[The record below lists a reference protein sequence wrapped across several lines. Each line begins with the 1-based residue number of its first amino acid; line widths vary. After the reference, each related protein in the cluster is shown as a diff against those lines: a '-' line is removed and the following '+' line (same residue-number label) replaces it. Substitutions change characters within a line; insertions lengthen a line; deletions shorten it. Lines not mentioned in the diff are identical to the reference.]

1 MGWRDSGTSPIPIP
15 QFLPV
20 PSERCTERTS
30 APSGGPA
37 PPNRDG
43 ALVRSVHLDVYGVP
57 RRSKREKAPQPHGG
71 PRALPPYRLGLRAA
85 ARSRTVRSQSPAS
98 PMQPPRPPYSRSFRA
113 VKEGQKHRRPGTPPT
128 CPGQIAARQTGPPG
142 WRRARLPFRPVALL
156 APSPVPQTPIATA
169 SRRAVFS
176 LRQRLATTDQDFF
189 WKIAAPEKALLWL
202 PPEFH

>member
-1 MGWRDSGTSPIPIP
+1 MI
-15 QFLPV
+15 
-20 PSERCTERTS
+20 
-30 APSGGPA
+30 
-37 PPNRDG
+37 
-43 ALVRSVHLDVYGVP
+43 
-57 RRSKREKAPQPHGG
+57 RR
-71 PRALPPYRLGLRAA
+71 
-85 ARSRTVRSQSPAS
+85 
-98 PMQPPRPPYSRSFRA
+98 PPRSTLFPYTTLFRS
-113 VKEGQKHRRPGTPPT
+113 

-202 PPEFH
+202 PPEFPIFFETGLAPAMTRALPRHFAA